1 MKESLTFNESWR
13 VNKDQQWMKLE
24 LLMNVE
30 EWIKSW
36 TVNEKLK
43 IKRANESWT
52 LNGKWTVKES
62 FTFNESWRVNK
73 DQQWMKLE

>member
-52 LNGKWTVKES
+52 LNEKWTVKES